1 VRFSVA
7 DVPIHSELAGGE
19 LIEWT
24 HPGQL
29 ATVLDR
35 AQVGDVEWSRIQ
47 LGTSRTANR
56 AIFGWVPRVAD
67 VTQGGHPVH
76 IDPVYEPAPLV
87 CPTETPTVT
96 SVAAMLP
103 AQALECHGGKT
114 VKFSPVQVQL
124 MYALNGEGE
133 IYFTGQPP
141 WLAFD
146 AGYWVFDAVGG
157 SLTTSMGLHV
167 EPASGLLPTDEWLEV
182 EGWFDHPAAASCQ
195 RTSDLALFSIAN
207 RHEAI
212 LWCREQFVLSA
223 ARVLPE
229 AERPPRPAPPPMPG
243 PPLSRTIAVRTHEIT
258 GPLVPRF
265 FASGVWTGQEVIVW
279 GGADPPGDRL
289 LSDGAAYDPAKEG
302 WRVIADGPLTERDG
316 HLAAWTGGE
325 MLIWG
330 GHRRNYIEPPDGAAY
345 DPATDRWREI
355 ADGPLEWVGNAGSVW
370 TGTEWIIA
378 ATDRESR
385 TRLAAYDPAADSW
398 RTLPSID
405 APSGRPQTSLT
416 WAGDEL
422 ILRDREGSLKR
433 LPKDAPEWIAVSIP
447 GDFRFT
453 SAIEWTGEHIVGVA
467 WQHVDHSLRQFL
479 IGWDPASDTW
489 LSLPQPPRYLADR
502 LVWADGRAIFVGSD
516 LAYDIA
522 SWAWWEMPTPDQV
535 EQYGDIVRW
544 AGDRLFIWG
553 GGLGHGSVPSDGGS
567 VSIPDW

>member
-1 VRFSVA
+1 MAIYSHLR
-7 DVPIHSELAGGE
+7 LGE
-19 LIEWT
+19 RIET
-24 HPGQL
+24 TQPNQL
-29 ATVLDR
+29 AAVVER
-35 AQVGDVEWSRIQ
+35 AKVGDVDWIRVQVGS
-47 LGTSRTANR
+47 SRTDYR

-87 CPTETPTVT
+87 CPAETPTVT

-103 AQALECHGGKT
+103 AQALECYGGKT

-167 EPASGLLPTDEWLEV
+167 EPASGLLPADEWLEV
-182 EGWFDHPAAASCQ
+182 EGRFDHPAAASCQ

-207 RHEAI
+207 RDEAI

-289 LSDGAAYDPAKEG
+289 LSDGAAYDPATDR
-302 WRVIADGPLTERDG
+302 WRVIADGPLTEREA
-316 HLAAWTGGE
+316 HLAAWTGSE

-330 GHRRNYIEPPDGAAY
+330 GRRRNYIEPPDGAAY
-345 DPATDRWREI
+345 DPRTDTWREI
-355 ADGPLEWVGNAGSVW
+355 ADGPLEWVGNAASVW

-378 ATDRESR
+378 ATDGVAGR
-385 TRLAAYDPAADSW
+385 TRFTAYDLASDSW

-405 APSGRPQTSLT
+405 APAGRPQTSLT
-416 WAGDEL
+416 WTGDQLVLRAG
-422 ILRDREGSLKR
+422 EGSLHR
-433 LPKDAPEWIAVSIP
+433 LRKDAPEWIGLPPAS
-447 GDFRFT
+447 DFRVN
-453 SAIEWTGEHIVGVA
+453 APIEWTGSQILGIASEPLGADPTQRRHFMVA
-467 WQHVDHSLRQFL
+467 
-479 IGWDPASDTW
+479 WDPASNTW
-489 LSLPQPPRYLADR
+489 LPIPQPPRPYGGTLI
-502 LVWADGRAIFVGSD
+502 WADDRAIVLESD
-516 LAYDIA
+516 LVYDIG
-522 SWAWWEMPTPDQV
+522 SNAWWEVPMPDF
-535 EQYGDIVRW
+535 EADYGNIVLW
-544 AGDRLFIWG
+544 AGDRLFVWG
-553 GGLGHGSVPSDGGS
+553 GGVGHGTTPNEAGS